1 MNIQD
6 SSIGLRNY
14 KDCGLRI
21 LDCGIEEKTQIPNSK
36 SEMPQPH

>member
-14 KDCGLRI
+14 K
-21 LDCGIEEKTQIPNSK
+21 DCGIEEKTQIPNSK